1 MAPKI
6 VTFESKFGAYNIV
19 RQPKVQ
25 VPLPNGTGWQT
36 VERGKSYQ
44 FQPVPSPRAES
55 GFVGVLT
62 VKVGQ
67 DKLVDAEDWLKVG
80 ADVGP
85 ERDVVDAL
93 QLHREFG
100 ADFWIQGHAPGT
112 LYPRPAEFRR
122 EVTTCTAKLDDGRLA
137 EMIAEETRTHG
148 RAELIA
154 EAQDALDIVAQ
165 MVAEAQAE
173 TAEAEPKP
181 AAKPKPKAPASA

>member
-1 MAPKI
+1 MAPKTL
-6 VTFESKFGAYNIV
+6 TFESKYAAYAIV
-19 RQPKVQ
+19 RSPRIQ
-25 VPLPNGTGWQT
+25 LPSPSGVGYQT
-36 VERGKSYQ
+36 TAKGLTYQ
-44 FQPVPSPRAES
+44 FQPVPSPAAES

-62 VKVGQ
+62 VKAGQ
-67 DKLVDAEDWLKVG
+67 DKLVDNEDFLKAG
-80 ADVGP
+80 EDV
-85 ERDVVDAL
+85 EKTRDAIEAL
-93 QLHREFG
+93 MVAREFG
-100 ADFWIQGHAPGT
+100 ADFWVQGHSPGT
-112 LYPRPAEFRR
+112 LYPRPQEWRR

-173 TAEAEPKP
+173 TEAEPKP